1 MRRWVDGRP
10 VQHQPQRRLGSR
22 AASRVATWQP
32 KVGHK
37 QRQCGLHPSASR
49 RPAATRSR
57 ALLADGLRV
66 LPASRALRAERPA
79 AIRSV
84 AETGRPTYQ
93 RFVVSPSLRRSGHHP
108 AGRKRP
114 PPAALR
120 APRRPVAA
128 RRGAVSPGGGP
139 APRARDR
146 RLAGKAIGDV
156 GGGTRTGVALHGL
169 WPPGE
174 TMRARRRFLV
184 KLMGLRKGSTLTLT
198 PPRRPSPR
206 LSPAMTELYP
216 RCNGITGMRRRLA
229 ACRSD
234 RTCLKRGGVASP
246 AVRSA

>member
-1 MRRWVDGRP
+1 LGRRSARSAPAPAPARARAPPAASPPGS
-10 VQHQPQRRLGSR
+10 RRLAISSAS
-22 AASRVATWQP
+22 AASTRPHPGGQPPRGVARFSRTDCECCP
-32 KVGHK
+32 L
-37 QRQCGLHPSASR
+37 RERCAPSGRRRSDQSP
-49 RPAATRSR
+49 RPAARPIS
-57 ALLADGLRV
+57 
-66 LPASRALRAERPA
+66 ASWSAR
-79 AIRSV
+79 
-84 AETGRPTYQ
+84 
-93 RFVVSPSLRRSGHHP
+93 SLRRSGHHP

-198 PPRRPSPR
+198 PPRWPSPR